1 MSEMRKFFLLFVA
14 ILSIAGLHANAQ
26 IKNTILNTTLGQTT
40 KQRAHK
46 IVENMRCDFSYTDET
61 ITCSDVKFAGY
72 GWEKVVFYFYK
83 NILYKIVFD
92 SPFVVS
98 EKSMKSWKRPTKQS
112 DIMTNLYEAAKS
124 KYSIYEDGWKTFED
138 GTTKLDF
145 AFTKMTYENSALS
158 KKVSKESLN
167 DL

>member
-1 MSEMRKFFLLFVA
+1 MRKFFLLFVA

-26 IKNTILNTTLGQTT
+26 IKNTILNTTLGQTA

-72 GWEKVVFYFYK
+72 EWEKVVFYFYK

-98 EKSMKSWKRPTKQS
+98 EKSMESWKRPTKKS
-112 DIMTNLYEAAKS
+112 DIVKNLREAAKS
-124 KYSIYEDGWKTFED
+124 KYSNYGGSWTFED

-145 AFTKMTYENSALS
+145 GFMSMTYENIPLS